1 MISLKAPHN
10 NLMPYT
16 QQSILNTVKNNQLS
30 EDIKS
35 SLVDLP
41 LYFQTPVIT

>member
-16 QQSILNTVKNNQLS
+16 QQSILNTVKNN
-30 EDIKS
+30 
-35 SLVDLP
+35 
-41 LYFQTPVIT
+41 

>member
-16 QQSILNTVKNNQLS
+16 QQSILNTVKN
-30 EDIKS
+30 
-35 SLVDLP
+35 
-41 LYFQTPVIT
+41 